1 MVNELLFK
9 KAVEGD
15 KDSFIKLIEPIKE
28 NLYRVAFIYLK
39 NEDDALDCVHDGIV
53 KAIKSLETL
62 KEPQHFNTW
71 MSRIIV
77 NVCKDYIKKNSKVVL
92 VDINDYEN
100 KLISEDNK
108 SDINEDIKSA
118 RNKLSNK
125 EKDLI
130 VMRYLEDKSLKDI
143 VANTNLPLGTV
154 KSRLNRTLIK
164 LRKYIREA

>member
-1 MVNELLFK
+1 M
-9 KAVEGD
+9 
-15 KDSFIKLIEPIKE
+15 
-28 NLYRVAFIYLK
+28 
-39 NEDDALDCVHDGIV
+39 
-53 KAIKSLETL
+53 
-62 KEPQHFNTW
+62 
-71 MSRIIV
+71 

-100 KLISEDNK
+100 NLISEDNK

-118 RNKLSNK
+118 LNKLSEK
-125 EKDLI
+125 ERDLI

-164 LRKYIREA
+164 LRKYMREA